1 LKEHIESL
9 VADALKK
16 LQDKNNLTLV
26 ELPPIKI
33 ERTRDA
39 RHGDFS
45 CNAAMVLAKKI
56 GYNPRELGKQIINQL
71 PTSDQIKN
79 VEIAGPGFIN
89 FFLNDNTYQTIIV
102 DILSKGENFGRSN
115 HGQGQSILIEFVSAN
130 PTGPLHIGH
139 GRGAAYGA
147 VIANLLVLTGFKV
160 SREYYVNDAG
170 RQMDILAVSI
180 LLRYLELCGDSIN
193 FPETGYKGSYII
205 SIAKDI
211 YADYGMKFSITLDD
225 LLAKESTDMNPEVQL
240 DELINHVKNNLGVNN
255 YRILLDTGLNQI
267 LSGIRTDLEEFGVV
281 FDNWFSERSL
291 NEGKGLKNYLDILQQ
306 NNYTY
311 ETNGTLWFRSST
323 FGDEKDRVLIRENG
337 QPTYF
342 ASDISYHMSRF
353 ERGYAKAI
361 DIWGADHHGYI
372 ARVKAAIQA
381 LGKSPEALDVLLVQF
396 ASLYRGK
403 KKIQMS
409 TRSGEFVTLKELQ
422 DEVGKDAARFFYV
435 MRRCEQHLDFDLEL
449 AKTQSN
455 DNPVYYIQYAHARIC
470 SVLRQMSEKGYTY
483 QQKQAVEN
491 LNLLTETHEQNLLV
505 TLARYPDVV
514 QSSALAYEPHQIGY
528 YLRDLAND
536 FHAYYNTHQFL
547 VESDLLR
554 NARLALI
561 SATKQVLKNGLG
573 ILGVSAPEEM

>member
-1 LKEHIESL
+1 LKQYIETL
-9 VADALKK
+9 VASALKK
-16 LQDKNNLTLV
+16 LQEQKNIALV
-26 ELPPIKI
+26 DLPSIQI
-33 ERTRDA
+33 EQTRDA
-39 RHGDFS
+39 RHGDFA
-45 CNAAMVLAKKI
+45 CNIAMVLAKTA
-56 GYNPRELGKQIINQL
+56 GCNPRELANQIINHL
-71 PTSDQIKN
+71 PSSERIKN

-89 FFLNDNTYQTIIV
+89 FFLNDNTYQTIVI
-102 DILSKGENFGRSN
+102 DILAQGENFGSSN
-115 HGQGQSILIEFVSAN
+115 HGQGQSILVEFVSAN

-147 VIANLLVLTGFKV
+147 VIANLLELTGFKV

-180 LLRYLELCGDSIN
+180 LLRYLELCGDSIS
-193 FPETGYKGSYII
+193 FPEKGYRGSYIA
-205 SIAKDI
+205 SIAKDL
-211 YADYGMKFSITLDD
+211 YADHGMKFSISLDE
-225 LLAKESTDMNPEVQL
+225 LLTKEWTGMEPEAQL
-240 DELINHVKNNLGVNN
+240 DELIRYAKNNLGASN

-267 LSGIRTDLEEFGVV
+267 LTGIRTDLEEFGVV

-291 NEGKGLKNYLDILQQ
+291 NEEEGLQHHLDILQQ

-311 ETNGTLWFRSST
+311 ENNGTLWFKSSA

-342 ASDISYHMSRF
+342 ASDISYHMSKF
-353 ERGYAKAI
+353 ERGYSKAI

-381 LGKSPEALDVLLVQF
+381 LGKSPEALDILLVQF
-396 ASLYRGK
+396 ASLYRGREK
-403 KKIQMS
+403 VQMS
-409 TRSGEFVTLKELQ
+409 TRSGKFVTLKELRE
-422 DEVGKDAARFFYV
+422 EVGKDAARFFYV

-470 SVLRQMSEKGYTY
+470 SVLRQMSEKGYVY

-491 LNLLTETHEQNLLV
+491 LILLTETHEQNILA

-514 QSSALAYEPHQIGY
+514 QSSALAYEPHQISY
-528 YLRDLAND
+528 YLRELAND
-536 FHAYYNTHQFL
+536 FHTYYNTHQFL

-561 SATKQVLKNGLG
+561 LATKQVIKNGLG
-573 ILGVSAPEEM
+573 ILGVSAPPEM

>member
-1 LKEHIESL
+1 
-9 VADALKK
+9 
-16 LQDKNNLTLV
+16 
-26 ELPPIKI
+26 
-33 ERTRDA
+33 
-39 RHGDFS
+39 
-45 CNAAMVLAKKI
+45 
-56 GYNPRELGKQIINQL
+56 
-71 PTSDQIKN
+71 
-79 VEIAGPGFIN
+79 
-89 FFLNDNTYQTIIV
+89 
-102 DILSKGENFGRSN
+102 
-115 HGQGQSILIEFVSAN
+115 
-130 PTGPLHIGH
+130 
-139 GRGAAYGA
+139 
-147 VIANLLVLTGFKV
+147 
-160 SREYYVNDAG
+160 
-170 RQMDILAVSI
+170 
-180 LLRYLELCGDSIN
+180 LRYLELCGDSIN